1 MKKIYHNLKIFF
13 LFSRYSLRS
22 TLDHR
27 TGIVFF
33 LFAKILRFAFFF
45 FLIVLVFSKNR
56 FLNGY
61 NFHQTVIIFL
71 TFNLI
76 DTLTQMVFREVYR
89 FRPLVVSGEFDFVL
103 LKPYPPLLRLL
114 FGGFDFLDL
123 IVLIPYSLL
132 FLFFLFQ
139 LPTINFF
146 SLIIFLFLLINAFLI
161 ATAFHIIVLAMGIIF
176 TTVDHAIMIYRDL
189 TSFGRFPFDI
199 YRKSL
204 RDFLTFVVPIGVMF
218 AFPPKALFGLLSF
231 PNMMIAFL
239 ISFISLFFSLK
250 IWQWALEKYQVG
262 GN

>member
-1 MKKIYHNLKIFF
+1 MKKIYHSLKIFF

-27 TGIVFF
+27 AGVVFF
-33 LFAKILRFAFFF
+33 LFGKILRFSFFF
-45 FLIVLVFSKNR
+45 FLILLIFSKNR
-56 FLNGY
+56 LLNGY
-61 NFHQTVIIFL
+61 NFSQTVIIFL

-103 LKPYPPLLRLL
+103 LKPYPPLIRLL

-123 IVLIPYSLL
+123 IVLIPFSFL
-132 FLFFLFQ
+132 FLFFLFH

-146 SLIIFLFLLINAFLI
+146 SLIAFLFLLINALII
-161 ATAFHIIVLAMGIIF
+161 ATAFHIFVLAMGILF
-176 TTVDHAIMIYRDL
+176 MTVDHAIMIYRDL

-199 YRKSL
+199 YRKGL

-231 PNMMIAFL
+231 QNIILAFL
-239 ISFISLFFSLK
+239 ISSISLFFSLK
-250 IWQWALEKYQVG
+250 IWQFALKKYQIG